1 MVYLTEMVNFEN
13 LSILSE
19 SIVDFLKQQI
29 QVKAVAEQILC
40 QQIISEAAQTRNIIV
55 TSDEIQV
62 EADRQRYQMRLESAA
77 ATFAWLNEQLITP
90 EDWET
95 GIHKKLLAQKLA
107 EVLFAG
113 EVEKYFAEH
122 RLEFEQVSLYR
133 LSVPYEQLAQELFYQ
148 IEENEISFY
157 EAAHLYDLDEQ
168 RRLQCG
174 YEGRFYRWSLK
185 PELAAAVF
193 GANPSTIIGPIKQEN
208 SYDLFLVEEFI
219 SAELTPLIR
228 QEIIDR
234 LFKEWLESELNYL
247 IHNR

>member
-1 MVYLTEMVNFEN
+1 MTYLTTMVNVGN
-13 LSILSE
+13 VPISSE
-19 SIVDFLKQQI
+19 RIVDFLKQEAQI
-29 QVKAVAEQILC
+29 REISQRILAQQVV
-40 QQIISEAAQTRNIIV
+40 SEAAQERGIAV
-55 TSDEIQV
+55 TPDEIQTEV
-62 EADRQRYQMRLESAA
+62 DRQRYQMRLESAA

-157 EAAHLYDLDEQ
+157 EAAHLYDLEEQ